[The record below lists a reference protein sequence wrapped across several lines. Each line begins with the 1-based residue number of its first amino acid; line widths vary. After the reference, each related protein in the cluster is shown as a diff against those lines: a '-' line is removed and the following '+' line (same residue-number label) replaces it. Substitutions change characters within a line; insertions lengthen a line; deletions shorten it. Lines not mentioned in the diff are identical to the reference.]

1 MNRRTRAKL
10 AFRLGG
16 YLSRIKT
23 PQRCYELVH
32 TDDGDFES
40 RPVGR
45 IWTSCVASVRLEKLS
60 MRLDWDHWDHWAL
73 IHDDC
78 DPTPCPECG
87 GCVCDELKH
96 AVKP

>member
-10 AFRLGG
+10 AHRLGG

-23 PQRCYELVH
+23 WQRTYELV
-32 TDDGDFES
+32 DRDEDGFDF

-45 IWTSCVASVRLEKLS
+45 TWMSCAASVRLEELA
-60 MRLDWDHWDHWAL
+60 MQLDWDHWDHWAL

-87 GCVCDELKH
+87 GCVCDERNH